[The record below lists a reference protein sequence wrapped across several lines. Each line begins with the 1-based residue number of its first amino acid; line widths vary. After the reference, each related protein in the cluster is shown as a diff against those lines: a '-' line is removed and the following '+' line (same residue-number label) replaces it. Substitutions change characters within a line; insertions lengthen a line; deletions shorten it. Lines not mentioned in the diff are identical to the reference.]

1 MLIRTVAGLLAVGLV
16 VPMAAADAFYDE
28 TVNGD
33 LSDDRFNPAVF
44 GLSLG
49 TSSLIMESLLANL
62 PQPEGDRDYFTLV
75 VGAGQTL
82 TEIIY
87 AESLLPN
94 GGFDNAGFLAL
105 QFGPVVTVN
114 PDLPDPTPLAGFII
128 GSPDLVGTN
137 VLGALSGGLSELGAG
152 EYAFWFQQTGEDLNR
167 VRFDFTVVP
176 APGAMA
182 LLGMGGLVGI
192 RRRR

>member
-1 MLIRTVAGLLAVGLV
+1 MLIRTVAGLMAVGML
-16 VPMAAADAFYDE
+16 VPMASADVFYDE
-28 TVNGD
+28 TVDGD
-33 LSDDRFNPAVF
+33 LSDDRANPDVF
-44 GLSLG
+44 DLSLG
-49 TSSLIMESLLANL
+49 TSGIIMEAVLSNL
-62 PQPEGDRDYFTLV
+62 PSPDGDRDYFTVV

-87 AESLLPN
+87 ADSSLPN
-94 GGFDNAGFLAL
+94 GGFDSAGFLAM

-114 PDLPDPTPLAGFII
+114 PDAPDPTPLAGFII

-137 VLGALSGGLSELGAG
+137 VLEALSGGLTELGEG

>member
-1 MLIRTVAGLLAVGLV
+1 MLIRTVAGLMVVGML
-16 VPMAAADAFYDE
+16 VPMAAADVFYDE
-28 TVNGD
+28 TVSGD
-33 LSDDRFNPAVF
+33 LSDDRANPDVF
-44 GLSLG
+44 ALSVG
-49 TSSLIMESLLANL
+49 TSGIIMEARLSNL
-62 PQPEGDRDYFTLV
+62 PQPEGDRDYFTV
-75 VGAGQTL
+75 IVGAGQTL

-87 AESLLPN
+87 TESSLPN
-94 GGFDNAGFLAL
+94 GGFDDAGFLAM

-114 PDLPDPTPLAGFII
+114 PDAPDPTPLAGFII

-167 VRFDFTVVP
+167 ARFDFTVVP

-182 LLGMGGLVGI
+182 LLGMGGLVVG

>member
-1 MLIRTVAGLLAVGLV
+1 MLIRTVAGLMAVGVL
-16 VPMAAADAFYDE
+16 VPMASADVFYDE
-28 TVNGD
+28 TVSGD
-33 LSDDRFNPAVF
+33 LSDDRFNPSVF
-44 GLSLG
+44 ALALG
-49 TSSLIMESLLANL
+49 TSSLIMESRLANL

-87 AESLLPN
+87 AESILPN
-94 GGFDNAGFLAL
+94 GGFDSAGFLGL

-114 PDLPDPTPLAGFII
+114 PDAPNPAPLAGFII
-128 GSPDLVGTN
+128 GSEDLVGTN
-137 VLGALSGGLSELGAG
+137 VLGALSGGLSELGEG
-152 EYAFWFQQTGEDLNR
+152 EYAFWFQQTGDDLNR

-182 LLGMGGLVGI
+182 LLGLGGLVGI